1 MRKTWAALVL
11 RHGTFQAWQV
21 GFKMRCWGDPQ
32 NALILILF
40 YWGKPTGLGEC
51 ILANHSFSKSMGFSS
66 RNPGIFTTI
75 LGILRIWNCDFQ
87 SNTRDFDI
95 KKFQP
100 TSCPGDF
107 RKFDM
112 FATCSPKQTENKF
125 TFQDLAQH
133 FLMKAGE
140 EVSGFCKN
148 ETQLIT

>member
-1 MRKTWAALVL
+1 MRKTLAALVL
-11 RHGTFQAWQV
+11 RHGTL
-21 GFKMRCWGDPQ
+21 GDPQ
-32 NALILILF
+32 NTLSLILF
-40 YWGKPTGLGEC
+40 YLGKPTGLGFRGVHFGQ
-51 ILANHSFSKSMGFSS
+51 NHSFSKSMGFSS

-100 TSCPGDF
+100 TSCPGNF
-107 RKFDM
+107 RKFDI
-112 FATCSPKQTENKF
+112 FATCSPKQTQNNF